1 MKNSVLIR
9 SAVSNHLRLMDEP
22 EKEVGKAHYLCWA
35 IILECGGKLYYLPRE
50 LSKIPPKAQKLCELI
65 SAEVGFLFQPINNKN
80 DEINRQHQRAMY
92 AEFLALYFEDLG
104 D

>member
-22 EKEVGKAHYLCWA
+22 EKEVGKAHHLCWA
-35 IILECGGKLYYLPRE
+35 IILECGGKLDCLPRE

-65 SAEVGFLFQPINNKN
+65 STETNFMFQRTATNN

-92 AEFLALYFEDLG
+92 AEFLALYFEDIG